1 MIASKYKIYV
11 DMDGVLSDW
20 ESQFKRYSGGV
31 SVDTYD
37 SMHGKKKRYE
47 LVSKSSPTYYANMPW
62 MKDGKLLYNFVK
74 EFPNVEILS
83 HAPNKGAYIGKM
95 QWLKNNKVPLKA
107 NLVSNREDKAKYANA
122 DSILIDD
129 RDDVVNEFIQA
140 GGKAILHKNST
151 DTINQ
156 LKNILGIKET
166 HRIYNSVLN
175 PSIWETENNIKTD
188 VFNALLKIAN
198 TFYKSTELNV
208 PLEDIYFLGSTAG
221 YNWTPTSDIDLH
233 LVVDFSQID
242 PNEELVKQYVDG
254 LKTKWNQAHDIKI
267 GNHPVE
273 VYIQDKK
280 EINKSQSVYSLMK
293 NHWIKKPKHE
303 DPVIDKE
310 SIKKKYYQYVKY
322 IDQAINEQDLDLIKR
337 LIKRIY
343 EIRQSGLDS
352 SGEYSTENLVF
363 KLLRSTGY
371 INKLRDAADKITDK
385 ELSKI

>member
-1 MIASKYKIYV
+1 MISNNYKIYV

-20 ESQFKRYSGGV
+20 EAQFKRYSGGIP
-31 SVDTYD
+31 VDTYD
-37 SMHGKKKRYE
+37 SLYGKKKRYD
-47 LVSKSSPTYYANMPW
+47 LVNENSPSYYATMPW

-74 EFPNVEILS
+74 DFPHVEILS
-83 HAPNKGAYIGKM
+83 HAPDKKAYIGKM
-95 QWLKNNKVPLKA
+95 QWLKSNQIPFKA
-107 NLVSNREDKAKYANA
+107 NLVPNREDKAKFANA

-129 RDDVVNEFIQA
+129 REDVVSDFINA

-156 LKNILGIKET
+156 LKQLLGIKES

-175 PSIWETENNIKTD
+175 PNIWETDSNIKTD
-188 VFNALLKIAN
+188 VLNALLKVAN
-198 TFYKSTELNV
+198 TFYKDTELTV

-233 LVVDFSQID
+233 LVVDFDKIGD
-242 PNEELVKQYVDG
+242 DEELVKQYVDG
-254 LKTKWNQAHDIKI
+254 LKSKWNQSHDIKI

-280 EINKSQSVYSLMK
+280 EVNKSQAVYSLMK
-293 NHWIKKPKHE
+293 NTWVKKPKHE
-303 DPVIDKE
+303 DIKVDKDA
-310 SIKKKYYQYVKY
+310 IKKKYKQFVES
-322 IDQAINEQDLDLIKR
+322 INMAIQEQDIDKIKK

-343 EIRQSGLDS
+343 DMRQAGLDK

-371 INKLRDAADKITDK
+371 INKLRDTVTQLTDK

>member
-20 ESQFKRYSGGV
+20 EEQFKRYSGGIP
-31 SVDTYD
+31 VDTYD
-37 SMHGKKKRYE
+37 SLYGKQKRYE
-47 LVSKSSPTYYANMPW
+47 LVNKNSPPYYANMPW

-74 EFPNVEILS
+74 EFPHVEILS
-83 HAPNKGAYIGKM
+83 HAPDKGAYIGKM
-95 QWLKNNKVPLKA
+95 QWLKSNKIPLKA
-107 NLVSNREDKAKYANA
+107 NLVSDREDKAKYANA
-122 DSILIDD
+122 ESILIDD

-156 LKNILGIKET
+156 LKHMLGMKET

-175 PSIWETENNIKTD
+175 PSIWETDNNIKTD
-188 VFNALLKIAN
+188 VLNALLKVAN
-198 TFYKSTELNV
+198 TFYKSTELTV

-233 LVVDFSQID
+233 LVIDFSQID
-242 PNEELVKQYVDG
+242 QNEDLVKQYVDG

-280 EINKSQSVYSLMK
+280 EINKSQAVYSLMK
-293 NHWIKKPKHE
+293 NAWVKKPKHE
-303 DPVIDKE
+303 DPKIDKDA
-310 SIKKKYYQYVKY
+310 IKKKYHQYVKY
-322 IDQAINEQDLDLIKR
+322 IDSAIQEQDLDKIKKLIKR
-337 LIKRIY
+337 LY
-343 EIRQSGLDS
+343 EIRQSGLDA

-371 INKLRDAADKITDK
+371 INKLRDAADQITDK